1 MRACALP
8 RAKVTRPGHA
18 LSTDTHKCTP
28 AHTHTRTYP
37 HAHAHAHERTHAHA
51 YACRASAAWRTDD
64 LPHVRS
70 TRAAH
75 AAAFPDGISSSTVTH
90 EEQGGTN
97 RYTDDDIDEAID
109 GDESDEI
116 VE

>member
-1 MRACALP
+1 MSSIRRL
-8 RAKVTRPGHA
+8 
-18 LSTDTHKCTP
+18 
-28 AHTHTRTYP
+28 AH
-37 HAHAHAHERTHAHA
+37 
-51 YACRASAAWRTDD
+51 CD